1 LIDYRSFLKVQIF
14 KIQLEIV
21 FHSLR
26 IRFIK
31 IKKIFSKYWF
41 YIHEVKTI
49 LNTISTITN
58 DFNFSSSLQ
67 TGGDNFNF
75 NFSVVN
81 YLRKLKLASKIET
94 IQN

>member
-1 LIDYRSFLKVQIF
+1 MK
-14 KIQLEIV
+14 
-21 FHSLR
+21 
-26 IRFIK
+26 
-31 IKKIFSKYWF
+31 
-41 YIHEVKTI
+41 VKTI
-49 LNTISTITN
+49 LNTISTTN